1 MGTAGDGFDLV
12 RDWRYPVGW
21 KDEEKKP
28 NLGFWVPSECGG
40 YAKVLA
46 ALSQQLEEKQPDQT
60 GSQCKKW
67 RGLIR
72 THSTMK
78 FWDCCGKS
86 GQKLSASFRGNMFTP
101 STPFPHIAVVS
112 GTHGAM
118 VDSRPQRRIP
128 PHQMLSGRHPRS
140 AGLCLNGNGFTPRG
154 SKIGQIEKLVQ
165 V

>member
-12 RDWRYPVGW
+12 RDWRCPVGW

-28 NLGFWVPSECGG
+28 NLGFWVR
-40 YAKVLA
+40 ATRRFFWL
-46 ALSQQLEEKQPDQT
+46 LFSQQLEEKQPDQT

-72 THSTMK
+72 THSKMK
-78 FWDCCGKS
+78 FWDCCGTS

-101 STPFPHIAVVS
+101 STPFLHIAVVS
-112 GTHGAM
+112 GIHGAM